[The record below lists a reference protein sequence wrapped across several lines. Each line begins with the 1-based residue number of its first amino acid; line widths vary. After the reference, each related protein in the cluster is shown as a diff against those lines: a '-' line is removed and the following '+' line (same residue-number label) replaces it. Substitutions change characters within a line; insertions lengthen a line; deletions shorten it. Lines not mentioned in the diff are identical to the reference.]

1 MRDKHTLR
9 AHREGFLGRA
19 IYKLSEINNKH
30 NIIKKGDK
38 VLDLGCYPGS
48 WVQYLL
54 TIKCNVYGIDVK
66 DVKGLNFKFIKKDV
80 YDDSIFD
87 DLDNNFD
94 AVVSDLAP
102 NTTGIRDLDQER
114 SLDLCYRAL
123 EIAKKVLKPKGSF
136 LVKIFDNSRLNEY
149 TNEVKKNFS
158 YVKIFKPRVSKK
170 RSKEI
175 YIICKSK
182 HNL

>member
-1 MRDKHTLR
+1 M
-9 AHREGFLGRA
+9 
-19 IYKLSEINNKH
+19 NNKFSLIRK
-30 NIIKKGDK
+30 NNK

-54 TIKCNVYGIDVK
+54 NLNCNVCGIDLKEVK
-66 DVKGLNFKFIKKDV
+66 NLNFKFIKKDV

-87 DLDNNFD
+87 DLDKDFD
-94 AVVSDLAP
+94 VIISDLAP
-102 NTTGIRDLDQER
+102 KTSGIREMDQER
-114 SLDLCYRAL
+114 SLDLCYKAL
-123 EIAKKVLKPKGSF
+123 EIAKKVLKKNGNF
-136 LVKIFDNSRLNEY
+136 LVKIFDNAKLGDY
-149 TNEVKKNFS
+149 VKDVRKCFKT
-158 YVKIFKPRVSKK
+158 VKIFKPHISKK